1 MAKTYAKIL
10 NLAISLNSLSI
21 TISTNK
27 KFFNFVILDD
37 VRNVRSVHTSG
48 SQNAVVVRLHWQV
61 FTQFEPQ
68 LKDGHLAL
76 Q

>member
-1 MAKTYAKIL
+1 MI
-10 NLAISLNSLSI
+10 I
-21 TISTNK
+21 
-27 KFFNFVILDD
+27 DD